1 MQRVDKW
8 LWFARAVKT
17 RTRAAEF
24 VGEGRIRLN
33 GQRVE
38 APAKSVKPG
47 DVITMA
53 LPERTLVWKVLGVGD
68 RRGPASEARLLYED
82 LSPAAPVGAT
92 PDSVGPQAAPGRPT
106 KQERRAMARLL
117 GRE

>member
-1 MQRVDKW
+1 MQRIDKW

-24 VGEGRIRLN
+24 VSEGRIRLN
-33 GQRVE
+33 GQRIEV
-38 APAKSVKPG
+38 PAKTVKPG

-53 LPERTLVWKVLGVGD
+53 LPERTLVWKVLDVGE

-82 LSPAAPVGAT
+82 LSPPEPVEKAPAQPAREPGA
-92 PDSVGPQAAPGRPT
+92 GRPT
-106 KQERRAMARLL
+106 KQERRAVARLL
-117 GRE
+117 GRD